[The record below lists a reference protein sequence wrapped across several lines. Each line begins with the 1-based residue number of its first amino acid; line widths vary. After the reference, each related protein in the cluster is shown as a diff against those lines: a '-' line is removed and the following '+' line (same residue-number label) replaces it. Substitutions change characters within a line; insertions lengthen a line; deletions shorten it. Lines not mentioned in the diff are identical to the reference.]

1 MMMLHWEENEP
12 RWGLLATR
20 QPPYQPPTMPW
31 GGGNQSTATN
41 IGDSHGLRRQELGDG
56 NVMARAELPKGDHS
70 PSKARMSHPNWGNLT
85 CRVCDKA
92 MTTPME
98 G

>member
-1 MMMLHWEENEP
+1 MGAPSNI
-12 RWGLLATR
+12 TTTI
-20 QPPYQPPTMPW
+20 PTTNNAM

-41 IGDSHGLRRQELGDG
+41 IGNSHGLRRHELGDDI
-56 NVMARAELPKGDHS
+56 VMARARLPKGDHF